1 MHGITNS
8 FSREISQHF
17 DSYFE
22 EYNLA
27 TSYIELILLVQE
39 EGGVSQKE
47 LADRMNLAPSTITR
61 FVQKLVKAGY
71 VKKSKDGRIATIKLT
86 ASAEAAAK
94 KMNRSYEKAVHDLK
108 EKLGGKFVD
117 TTEQLLEHGTGLLTQ
132 KKADG

>member
-1 MHGITNS
+1 MHAITNS

-39 EGGVSQKE
+39 EGKVTQKE

-61 FVQKLVKAGY
+61 FVQKLEKTGFVE
-71 VKKSKDGRIATIKLT
+71 KSKDGRIATIKLT
-86 ASAEAAAK
+86 ISAESVAEN
-94 KMNRSYEKAVHDLK
+94 MRQSYEQAVQDLK
-108 EKLGGKFVD
+108 EKLGEKFVD
-117 TTEQLLEHGTGLLTQ
+117 TTDQLLQHGTELLIQ
-132 KKADG
+132 VKE